1 MHERE
6 NVVEVAKTKSK
17 YSITSRN
24 KRHKDLKLF
33 QQKKISF
40 QFKIKYGSVCVIT
53 DYINRKNSWIKY

>member
-33 QQKKISF
+33 QQKKKVFSS
-40 QFKIKYGSVCVIT
+40 K
-53 DYINRKNSWIKY
+53 

>member
-33 QQKKISF
+33 QQKKNKF
-40 QFKIKYGSVCVIT
+40 LVQNKIWKCMCHY
-53 DYINRKNSWIKY
+53 